1 MEISQHIS
9 LNHTVNTAHDKLN
22 VKCQSYLSVFHSLC
36 NAKQTRGAQCFTI
49 FLQVFSED
57 IAGLSSLG
65 GVVQRNVSVDVLQ
78 QNIHPGLPG
87 IGQRKA
93 EKTQTN

>member
-1 MEISQHIS
+1 MEMSHHIS
-9 LNHTVNTAHDKLN
+9 LNLSVNGVHDKLN
-22 VKCQSYLSVFHSLC
+22 VKCQSYICVFLSLC
-36 NAKQTRGAQCFTI
+36 NAKQTRGAQGFTI

-65 GVVQRNVSVDVLQ
+65 GVVQRNVSIDVLQ
-78 QNIHPGLPG
+78 QNIHPRLPDA
-87 IGQRKA
+87 GQEKA